1 MSKPCTFAH
10 TRAVHRRRS
19 VEIFTEV
26 FTLHMVRATRSA
38 RMLRRRETEEKK
50 MINNFE
56 FMLLLLMP
64 SGRHENSLN
73 CFSAYTS
80 RDVKCNIKRKP
91 IGLTLLFIDIQ
102 CYY

>member
-38 RMLRRRETEEKK
+38 RMLRRRETGGEKNDK
-50 MINNFE
+50 QFRVYAAAADAE
-56 FMLLLLMP
+56 RQTRKF
-64 SGRHENSLN
+64 
-73 CFSAYTS
+73 
-80 RDVKCNIKRKP
+80 IK
-91 IGLTLLFIDIQ
+91 LLF
-102 CYY
+102 CLYVSRCKV